1 MNICYIKGYFKE
13 SSLYLTSPK
22 SGGDMSPDNREKPA
36 VKTTIVGGRPP
47 GSGTEVDAVPRGV
60 EILLKKAAIDE
71 SFRKTL
77 LSDRVNAAD
86 AIGLTLNPV
95 EKAMLKAI
103 PESSLERMVAA
114 TKVQP
119 KIRQAFMGYT
129 AAVMLAALTAASDGM
144 PQDTAQA
151 SRGIQP
157 DTVQGGGPTTADIV
171 EGQSWEEAYAAK
183 LKAESYMQIAPP
195 DENAPRGNLEVFIET
210 FPGGLSASPFMK
222 VHITKSESPK
232 HPGNNRTEG
241 LGYAQRG
248 YFLQKD
254 LPVGEYL
261 VEIGFIDGPLVLSDR
276 IIVKEKKTVWALL
289 NSDKARI
296 IRENKDKPSIILAG
310 SIVHFSRPEEMLAAR
325 YNAESYMRVAP
336 GDEKALRGNLEV
348 TIDKWQKGLYPVVF
362 LKIHLLKIKS
372 PESAEKDR
380 TEGVGFAQGGYY
392 LQEQL
397 PVGGYIVDIG
407 FGDKPLVKNKKIT
420 IKHNRTA
427 KINVKLASPNKNVSP
442 GTPATLYE

>member
-1 MNICYIKGYFKE
+1 
-13 SSLYLTSPK
+13 
-22 SGGDMSPDNREKPA
+22 MSKDNQEKPA
-36 VKTTIVGGRPP
+36 VKTMIVGGRPP
-47 GSGTEVDAVPRGV
+47 GSGKEADTVPRGI

-95 EKAMLKAI
+95 EKAMLTAI

-129 AAVMLAALTAASDGM
+129 AAVMLAALTAASDGV

-157 DTVQGGGPTTADIV
+157 DTVQGGGPTAPDIV
-171 EGQSWEEAYAAK
+171 EEQSWEEAYAAK

-241 LGYAQRG
+241 LGYARRG

-254 LPVGEYL
+254 LPAGEYL
-261 VEIGFIDGPLVLSDR
+261 VEIGFVEGPFLRSQQITVT
-276 IIVKEKKTVWALL
+276 EKKTARPFFQLPDNV
-289 NSDKARI
+289 RI
-296 IRENKDKPSIILAG
+296 IGDNKDKPLVILAG
-310 SIVHFSRPEEMLAAR
+310 SVVEITRPEEMLAAR
-325 YNAESYMRVAP
+325 YNVESYMRVAP

-348 TIDKWQKGLYPVVF
+348 TIDNWQKGPYPLVF
-362 LKIHLLKIKS
+362 VKIHFTKITS
-372 PESAEKDR
+372 PALSEKNR
-380 TEGVGFAQGGYY
+380 SEGVGFAQAGYY
-392 LQEQL
+392 LQKQI
-397 PVGGYIVDIG
+397 PVGEYLVEVS
-407 FGDKPLVKNKKIT
+407 FTDKPLIKSKKIT
-420 IKHNRTA
+420 VKNNKTT
-427 KINVKLASPNKNVSP
+427 KVKVKLGDQNTIPPSFGELGPL
-442 GTPATLYE
+442 LY